1 MNYSKK
7 YIGDIC
13 FGEKSTNEAADFY
26 CFLSKIKKV
35 EISQKKF
42 QKSID
47 KPKVIVY
54 NMEVVARK
62 AANARV
68 AELADAHV

>member
-26 CFLSKIKKV
+26 YFLSKIKKV
-35 EISQKKF
+35 KKYQKNF

-47 KPKVIVY
+47 KPKAMVY
-54 NMEVVARK
+54 NMRVVARET
-62 AANARV
+62 ANARV